1 MGPLTE
7 IHQCEVDAPMVFRL
21 WMGNL
26 KNVVATF
33 VAHIIIIIIIK
44 IMKMQR
50 QDSVPRPT
58 VRAIVPQQARV
69 PVSHEGIKRHSSS
82 TELSAQYV

>member
-33 VAHIIIIIIIK
+33 VAHIIIIIII
-44 IMKMQR
+44 IIILAYV
-50 QDSVPRPT
+50 VPILALCRPM
-58 VRAIVPQQARV
+58 
-69 PVSHEGIKRHSSS
+69 
-82 TELSAQYV
+82 

>member
-26 KNVVATF
+26 KNGGYLRRPHHHHHQITCAFSGELARLHVAGERMGLG
-33 VAHIIIIIIIK
+33 ILENL
-44 IMKMQR
+44 
-50 QDSVPRPT
+50 
-58 VRAIVPQQARV
+58 
-69 PVSHEGIKRHSSS
+69 SHDVN
-82 TELSAQYV
+82 L

>member
-21 WMGNL
+21 WMDNL

-33 VAHIIIIIIIK
+33 VAHIIIIILAYV
-44 IMKMQR
+44 
-50 QDSVPRPT
+50 VPILALCRPM
-58 VRAIVPQQARV
+58 
-69 PVSHEGIKRHSSS
+69 
-82 TELSAQYV
+82 